1 MSLQSNPIPP
11 ASRTDREDVSVFVSY
26 SSVDEAV
33 VRDDVQWLE
42 EEGIRVWFF
51 QRGIKAG
58 HQNYGEA
65 IVENLKKAGVVLF
78 YLSVR
83 SNDSDACAD
92 EAKIAKEE
100 NKRIISIK
108 VDDVKVSDKL
118 RYYLP
123 HDYQSIARYESL
135 HEYRHKLLS
144 ALTGNPAETPRKSGF
159 IKTHRLCLLSLVSAA
174 LGIFI
179 LPAGLAALAFGLR
192 ALFNKRAA
200 PMGQAW
206 IWATRIAVAVGLVQT
221 LVILSALVDGFGRAG
236 VGG

>member
-1 MSLQSNPIPP
+1 M
-11 ASRTDREDVSVFVSY
+11 DREVISVFVSY
-26 SSVDEAV
+26 SSVDEVV

-51 QRGIKAG
+51 QRGIKAE

-65 IVENLKKAGVVLF
+65 IVGNLKNASVVLF
-78 YLSVR
+78 YLSVS
-83 SNDSDACAD
+83 SNDSDRCAD

-144 ALTGNPAETPRKSGF
+144 ALTGHPSETPRKSGF
-159 IKTHRLCLLSLVSAA
+159 LKTHRFSLLSLMSAVV
-174 LGIFI
+174 GIFI

-192 ALFNKRAA
+192 ALINKRAA
-200 PMGQAW
+200 PMGQGW
-206 IWATRIAVAVGLVQT
+206 IWATRVAVAIGLVQT
-221 LVILSALVDGFGRAG
+221 LVILSALVDGFGHAG
-236 VGG
+236 AGG

>member
-1 MSLQSNPIPP
+1 MPLESHPRSP
-11 ASRTDREDVSVFVSY
+11 AARKDREDISVFVSY
-26 SSVDEAV
+26 SSADEAI

-51 QRGIKAG
+51 KRGIKAG

-65 IVENLKKAGVVLF
+65 IVGNLKKAGVVLF
-78 YLSVR
+78 YLSAS
-83 SNDSDACAD
+83 SNNSDPCAD

-108 VDDVKVSDKL
+108 VDDVEVSDKL

-123 HDYQSIARYESL
+123 HDYQSVARYKSL
-135 HEYRHKLLS
+135 HDYRRNLLS
-144 ALTGNPAETPRKSGF
+144 ELTGNTAEKPVSSGF
-159 IKTHRLCLLSLVSAA
+159 LKTHRLCLLSLVSAA

-192 ALFNKRAA
+192 ALINKRAA
-200 PMGQAW
+200 PMGQGW
-206 IWATRIAVAVGLVQT
+206 IWATRIAVAVGLVQI
-221 LVILSALVDGFGRAG
+221 LVILSALVDGFSRAG
-236 VGG
+236 AGG

>member
-1 MSLQSNPIPP
+1 MPLESHPRSP
-11 ASRTDREDVSVFVSY
+11 AARKDREDISVFMSY

-42 EEGIRVWFF
+42 EEGIKAWFF

-78 YLSVR
+78 YLSAS
-83 SNDSDACAD
+83 SNNSDACAD

-123 HDYQSIARYESL
+123 HDYQSVVRYEGL
-135 HEYRHKLLS
+135 HGYRHKLLS

-159 IKTHRLCLLSLVSAA
+159 TKTHRLCLLSLVSAVV
-174 LGIFI
+174 GIFI

-192 ALFNKRAA
+192 ALTNKRAA
-200 PMGQAW
+200 PMGQGW
-206 IWATRIAVAVGLVQT
+206 IWATRIAVAIGLVQA